1 VAHGRKLNLEQPEAA
16 ARLQV
21 QAVVPLRVQGLVQ
34 GLVRQLVEVLRR
46 LARQLRVPLQPDWL

>member
-21 QAVVPLRVQGLVQ
+21 QAVVPLRVQGLV
-34 GLVRQLVEVLRR
+34 RQLVEVLRR
-46 LARQLRVPLQPDWL
+46 LARQLRVPLQPDWR

>member
-21 QAVVPLRVQGLVQ
+21 QAVVPLQ